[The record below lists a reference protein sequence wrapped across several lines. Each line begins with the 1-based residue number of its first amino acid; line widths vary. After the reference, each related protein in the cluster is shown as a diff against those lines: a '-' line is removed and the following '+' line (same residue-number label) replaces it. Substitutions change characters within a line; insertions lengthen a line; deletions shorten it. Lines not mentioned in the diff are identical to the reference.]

1 MSAKVLSFT
10 NQTQLDASL
19 ALKAPIANPALT
31 GFCTLTA
38 TTPYLQLNSPGQGQ
52 GLLGVSNWYGVY
64 SNSSYPGDTVLRS
77 SNGKRLLVQSGDN
90 MFWGGMM
97 FDSSNPSYPT
107 IQSWSSLFTM
117 NSNATVTGLLT
128 TSGLNVTGQSTL
140 ANIANFENE
149 IRSTSTQNGNVAN
162 VRLIHSTNASIL
174 KQDDT
179 FFYIKLTNVGVEN
192 TTGNTN
198 ALRPFTITNS
208 TGDVAMGSNV
218 RVGAASSSALP
229 ARFAVASGNS
239 NSGNITS
246 WNSNWSIFG
255 GDGSATSSSLG
266 LGNDGSSS
274 WMISLAPNL
283 AWKNLNSRA
292 SSHNWY
298 DTSAVS
304 PFLSGS
310 GAGVV
315 LNTGLNMGLYNITSD
330 AGIQARNITA
340 TGNLHATSLFVHS
353 NIESQTLQLFT
364 AGVDIA
370 GNITGTTLTLT
381 GGLTCPTINSGAIT
395 SSGLLTSQSVSVGG
409 GSAGIS
415 SSGNMTGTSLTVS
428 GTVNAVTINAQNMNV
443 SCLCWEGNTNISGTL
458 GVTGNISGLTLNAGN
473 SVLGNV
479 SASLLRVSGNVSG
492 LSLNA
497 GASVLGAVTADSL
510 SASGNVSGVSLNAG
524 ASTLGAVSAASL
536 SASGNVSGATLTAGT
551 STLGAVSAD
560 SLATS
565 GNISGVSLNCGDSV
579 FGNVSASSLSSSG
592 NMSGLSL
599 TVGNINALNV
609 SGSSFNVGSLI
620 SLSGG
625 NISGM
630 SLNANIATIANIT
643 SNSVRVDGNV
653 SCIGIVAGASTLGAI
668 TSDSLRTTGN
678 ISGFTL
684 TIGQNASI
692 INDLTVGNS
701 FRAASSIDAG
711 GNISGG
717 SFHSTGNSVFGDVTV
732 GTLSAFGNV
741 SASSLTTSIL
751 YANGTKFGLFG
762 KASPLNATTQAL
774 AIPDLDPATTNV
786 SACANSIN
794 LVLAALRNYGLISPS

>member
-64 SNSSYPGDTVLRS
+64 SNYSYPGDTVLRS

-315 LNTGLNMGLYNITSD
+315 LNTGLNMGLYNITSN
-330 AGIQARNITA
+330 AGIQAINITA
-340 TGNLHATSLFVHS
+340 TGHLHATSLFVHS
-353 NIESQTLQLFT
+353 NIQSQTLQLFT

-492 LSLNA
+492 LSLNAGDSVLGAVTADSLSASGNVSGVSLNA

-692 INDLTVGNS
+692 INDLTVGNT
-701 FRAASSIDAG
+701 FRAAASISTG

-717 SFHSTGNSVFGDVTV
+717 S
-732 GTLSAFGNV
+732 
-741 SASSLTTSIL
+741 
-751 YANGTKFGLFG
+751 
-762 KASPLNATTQAL
+762 TTQAL